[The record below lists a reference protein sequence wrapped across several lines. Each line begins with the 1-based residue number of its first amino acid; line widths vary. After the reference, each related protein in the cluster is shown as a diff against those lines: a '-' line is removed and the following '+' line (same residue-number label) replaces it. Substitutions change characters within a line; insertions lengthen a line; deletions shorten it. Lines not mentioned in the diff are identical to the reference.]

1 MSGIRRTVLGAVMVF
16 DVVATLGG
24 ATIATLGGVAVP
36 TLGAVLT
43 RDGAL
48 GSRDMMAE
56 SCVIAARC
64 LILALAVVGM
74 VPPSISKM
82 SPTACSVWSFSDKTG
97 TWQ

>member
-1 MSGIRRTVLGAVMVF
+1 MIGIRQTVLGAVMVF

-36 TLGAVLT
+36 TLRAVST

-48 GSRDMMAE
+48 GTLDMIAD

-64 LILALAVVGM
+64 VIFALAVVGM
-74 VPPSISKM
+74 VPPSFSKM
-82 SPTACSVWSFSDKTG
+82 LQTA
-97 TWQ
+97 

>member
-1 MSGIRRTVLGAVMVF
+1 MIGIRRTVLGVVMVL

-24 ATIATLGGVAVP
+24 ATIATLGSVAVP

-48 GSRDMMAE
+48 GTRDMIAD

-64 LILALAVVGM
+64 LFFALAVVGM
-74 VPPSISKM
+74 VPPSFSKM
-82 SPTACSVWSFSDKTG
+82 LPTA
-97 TWQ
+97 

>member
-1 MSGIRRTVLGAVMVF
+1 MIEIRTTVLGAVMVF

-48 GSRDMMAE
+48 GTRDMIAD

-64 LILALAVVGM
+64 LIFTLAVVGM
-74 VPPSISKM
+74 VHPSFSEM
-82 SPTACSVWSFSDKTG
+82 SPTA
-97 TWQ
+97 